1 MVQANKMID
10 KVAVKVEKKH
20 HLKNRKL
27 SLTTSFCLVIF
38 PAKQRF

>member
-20 HLKNRKL
+20 HLKNRKKHYNL
-27 SLTTSFCLVIF
+27 LII
-38 PAKQRF
+38 KKY